1 MMSEKYCI
9 EQADSCE
16 RAAEASLLANQR
28 ETFLRSRAVWLE
40 MAERQQSL
48 RTARAERE
56 RTRTEEPSHVG

>member
-9 EQADSCE
+9 EQAESCE
-16 RAAEASLLANQR
+16 RAAEAAPLANQR

-40 MAERQQSL
+40 MAERQLSL